1 MFRYYST
8 RERDWE
14 IIYAEEKNNT
24 ASDKLPLL
32 LLSSSSSSWHLA
44 EDERECRNAIFRLL
58 ERVCISSV
66 ISRFP
71 YSSTSVPGRY
81 STSHWN
87 IKGIRVHRKMLDLEK
102 HCFGILILWSKE
114 HLFIYVWIVFATTKR
129 VKEKREF
136 TRTSSR
142 RWRNWSIEWK
152 CKGIIECKRNVLMDK
167 EKEENR
173 LF

>member
-24 ASDKLPLL
+24 TSDKLPLL

-71 YSSTSVPGRY
+71 YSGQRLSQED
-81 STSHWN
+81 
-87 IKGIRVHRKMLDLEK
+87 IQRVI
-102 HCFGILILWSKE
+102 GILKE
-114 HLFIYVWIVFATTKR
+114 YEFVPFLFSSQKNARFGETLFWNFNFVIQRTFIYLCMNSFRNNKTK
-129 VKEKREF
+129 
-136 TRTSSR
+136 
-142 RWRNWSIEWK
+142 
-152 CKGIIECKRNVLMDK
+152 NV
-167 EKEENR
+167 
-173 LF
+173 

>member
-24 ASDKLPLL
+24 TSDKLPLL

-71 YSSTSVPGRY
+71 YFGQRLSQED
-81 STSHWN
+81 
-87 IKGIRVHRKMLDLEK
+87 IQRVI
-102 HCFGILILWSKE
+102 GILKE
-114 HLFIYVWIVFATTKR
+114 Y
-129 VKEKREF
+129 EF
-136 TRTSSR
+136 TEKCSI
-142 RWRNWSIEWK
+142 WRNI
-152 CKGIIECKRNVLMDK
+152 VL
-167 EKEENR
+167 E
-173 LF
+173 F